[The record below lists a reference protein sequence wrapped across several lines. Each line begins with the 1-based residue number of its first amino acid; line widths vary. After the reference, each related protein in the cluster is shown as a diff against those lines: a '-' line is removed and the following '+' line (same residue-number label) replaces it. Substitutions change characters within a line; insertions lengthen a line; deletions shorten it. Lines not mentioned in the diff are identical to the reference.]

1 MKYMNSIYLDIYKN
15 VECMNVNEDSNNS
28 VIDETKY
35 TEILVE
41 ITKQHFN
48 GHSNMIDQ
56 KMIRI

>member
-1 MKYMNSIYLDIYKN
+1 
-15 VECMNVNEDSNNS
+15 MNVNEDSNNS

-41 ITKQHFN
+41 ITKQQFN

-56 KMIRI
+56 KMIHIQHLSQ

>member
-1 MKYMNSIYLDIYKN
+1 
-15 VECMNVNEDSNNS
+15 MNVNEVNEDANKD